1 MYLVEIYGRIR
12 RAVLVEGRSQRSVAR
27 EFGLA
32 RVTVRKMLG
41 YSIPPGYRRKEP
53 AKRPKLGP
61 WVGVIDA
68 ILDEDKTNPAKQR
81 HTAKRIFDRLR
92 SEHAFPG
99 GYTIVKDYV
108 RVATLRQREVFI
120 PLAHA
125 AGTAQA
131 DFGEALVIV
140 AGEERKAHY
149 LAIDLPHSDD
159 CFVMAFPAETT
170 EAFLEGHVQAF
181 AYFGGVPTSILYDN
195 TKLAVA
201 RILGDGTRQKT
212 RAFSE
217 LQSHY
222 LFADKFGR
230 PAKGN
235 DKGKVEGLVGYIRR
249 NFLVPIPR
257 VASWEEL
264 NQRLLEACRERRARK
279 LRGYQEAIGERFER
293 DRAAFLPLPAS
304 EYEACEKRVAR
315 VSSMSL
321 VRYRT
326 NDYSVPTEYGHRDVL
341 VKGYVHEVV
350 IVCGSQVIA
359 RHRRSYQREDMVF
372 DPLHYLAL
380 LEQKARAL
388 DQAAPLVGWELPEC
402 FAHLRRLLEARL
414 SKGGKREYVQ
424 VLRLLETF
432 SLPEVERAILDALR
446 LGTISFDAV
455 KHLLLCH
462 IERRPPRLDLE
473 NYPHLPLAEVQTTQA
488 ADYMTLLSAPT
499 IATTETSVGEV
510 AR

>member
-1 MYLVEIYGRIR
+1 
-12 RAVLVEGRSQRSVAR
+12 
-27 EFGLA
+27 
-32 RVTVRKMLG
+32 MLG
-41 YSIPPGYRRKEP
+41 YSVPPGYRRKEP

-68 ILDEDKTNPAKQR
+68 ILEQDKNQPAKQQ

-92 SEHAFPG
+92 AEHAFPG

-108 RVATLRQREVFI
+108 RVATLRRREMFV
-120 PLAHA
+120 PLTHA
-125 AGTAQA
+125 PGTAQA

-140 AGEERKAHY
+140 GGEERKAHY
-149 LAIDLPHSDD
+149 FAIDLPHSDD
-159 CFVMAFPAETT
+159 CFVRAFPGETT

-181 AYFGGVPTSILYDN
+181 AYFGGVPTTILYDN
-195 TKLAVA
+195 TRLAVA

-222 LFADKFGR
+222 LFAEKFGR

-235 DKGKVEGLVGYIRR
+235 DKGNVEGLVGYARR
-249 NFLVPIPR
+249 NFLVPVR
-257 VASWEEL
+257 RCESWEAL
-264 NQRLLEACRERRARK
+264 NAYLLEQCRQHREQRV
-279 LRGYQEAIGERFER
+279 RGEQETIGERFAR

-304 EYEACEKRVAR
+304 AYEACEKRVAR
-315 VSSMSL
+315 VSSLSL

-341 VKGYVHEVV
+341 VKGYVHEVA
-350 IVCGSQVIA
+350 IVCGSKVIA

-388 DQAAPLVGWELPEC
+388 DQAAPLLGWELPDC
-402 FAHLRRLLEARL
+402 FARLRRLLEARL
-414 SKGGKREYVQ
+414 QQRGKREYVQ

-432 SLPEVERAILDALR
+432 SLPEVGAAISDALQ
-446 LGTISFDAV
+446 LGTLSFDAV
-455 KHLLLCH
+455 KHLLLCRM
-462 IERRPPRLDLE
+462 ERRPPRLDLE
-473 NYPHLPLAEVQTTQA
+473 NYPHLPLADVRTTQA
-488 ADYMTLLSAPT
+488 ADYMALLSAQRVPS
-499 IATTETSVGEV
+499 ETSSGEV
-510 AR
+510 TR